1 MSVARALA
9 TNTAMQVV
17 GKAVSIGIGLAV
29 VALMTRL
36 LGVEGFG
43 KYSTANA
50 FLGVFAILL
59 DLGTN
64 VLLVQ
69 MLGEHKGDEK
79 EERRI
84 VSAFFTL
91 RTVASLVILT
101 LAIGLVWLIPSY
113 DTEIRL
119 ATTAL
124 WFSFFFTVLNQIM
137 VGVHQRHLKM
147 NVVAIAEVAGRL
159 VLLGGVL
166 LAMRQGWG
174 LIPVVLI
181 VSLGGFVNFLINI
194 IVAHQRT
201 PFTWQVDWAFWRHIL
216 KRAWPIGISILA
228 SLVYF
233 RADMLIIGWFRSQA
247 EVGIYAAAYRVLEIL
262 VTLPFLYAGVLLPLI
277 ANAWKEKRKDE
288 FRAFIQNSFNAMALF
303 TLPLM
308 VGTQAVA
315 TQVMTLIG
323 SSQFAASGGI
333 LQILILAT
341 GAIFLATTF
350 SHAVIALDAQKDMI
364 PWYIWTAALAAIGY
378 VLLIPPYGM
387 WAAAWLTLASEVVVL
402 VGNIIVVHRRA
413 KLNLSWSV
421 AARALVASL
430 LMFPVVALIAPHNWP
445 LAIIAGIVT
454 YAGLAFAS
462 GAVTPAMVRLL
473 MAKR

>member
-1 MSVARALA
+1 MSIARALA
-9 TNTAMQVV
+9 TNTAAQVA
-17 GKAVSIGIGLAV
+17 GKAVSIGIGLTV
-29 VALMTRL
+29 VALITRL

-43 KYSTANA
+43 KYATANA

-91 RTVASLVILT
+91 RTIGAALLFT
-101 LAIGLVWLIPSY
+101 LAAGIVWLIPSY
-113 DTEIRL
+113 DIEIRL
-119 ATTAL
+119 ATAAL

-159 VLLGGVL
+159 VLLAGVL
-166 LAMRQGWG
+166 TAVWQDWG

-181 VSLGGFVNFLINI
+181 VSLGGFVNFIINI

-201 PFTWQVDWAFWRHIL
+201 PFTFHIDLPFWKLIL

-262 VTLPFLYAGVLLPLI
+262 VTLPFLYAGILLPLI
-277 ANAWKEKRKDE
+277 AGAWKEKRKEE
-288 FRAFIQNSFNAMALF
+288 FRTFIQQSFNAMALV
-303 TLPLM
+303 TIPLM

-315 TQVMTLIG
+315 TQIMVLIG
-323 SSQFAASGGI
+323 DKEFTASGGI

-341 GAIFLATTF
+341 GAIFMATVF
-350 SHAVIALDAQKDMI
+350 SHAIIALDAQKDMI
-364 PWYIWTAALAAIGY
+364 PWYLWSAILTAIGY
-378 VLLIPPYGM
+378 VLLIPPYGI
-387 WAAAWLTLASEVVVL
+387 WAAAWLTLASEIAVL
-402 VGNIIVVHRRA
+402 AGNILVVRRHA
-413 KLNLSWSV
+413 KLKLSWTIP
-421 AARALVASL
+421 ARALIASL
-430 LMFPVVALIAPHNWP
+430 LMLAVVSALVPISWP
-445 LAIIAGIVT
+445 LAIVAGIIT
-454 YAGLAFAS
+454 YIGLAFLVKAI
-462 GAVTPAMVRLL
+462 TPAMLRVV
-473 MAKR
+473 MQK

>member
-1 MSVARALA
+1 MSIARALA
-9 TNTAMQVV
+9 TNTAAQVA
-17 GKAVSIGIGLAV
+17 GKVVSIAIGVAV
-29 VALMTRL
+29 VAILTRL

-43 KYSTANA
+43 KYATANA

-91 RTVASLVILT
+91 RTIASLVILT
-101 LAIGLVWLIPSY
+101 VAVGIAWIIPSY
-113 DTEIRL
+113 DGDIRL
-119 ATTAL
+119 AIAAL

-159 VLLGGVL
+159 VLLAGVL
-166 LAMRQGWG
+166 IAAWQGWG
-174 LIPVVLI
+174 LIPIVLI

-194 IVAHQRT
+194 IVAHRRT
-201 PFTWQVDWAFWRHIL
+201 PFTWHIDWNFWKRIV

-233 RADMLIIGWFRSQA
+233 RADMLIIGWFRPQT
-247 EVGIYAAAYRVLEIL
+247 EVGIYAAAYRILEIL

-277 ANAWKEKRKDE
+277 ASAWKEKRKE
-288 FRAFIQNSFNAMALF
+288 QFRAFIQNSFNAMALV
-303 TLPLM
+303 TIPLM

-315 TQVMTLIG
+315 TQVMVLIG
-323 SSQFAASGGI
+323 SNEFAASGGI
-333 LQILILAT
+333 LQILIVAT

-364 PWYIWTAALAAIGY
+364 PWYLWTAGLTAIGY
-378 VLLIPPYGM
+378 VLFIPPYGI
-387 WAAAWLTLASEVVVL
+387 WAAAWLTLGSELVVL
-402 VGNIIVVHRRA
+402 AGNIIVVRRRA
-413 KLNLSWSV
+413 DLSLSWIIPG
-421 AARALVASL
+421 RALLASL
-430 LMFPVVALIAPHNWP
+430 VMLLVVVAITPFSWP
-445 LAIIAGIVT
+445 LAVLAGIVT
-454 YAGLAFAS
+454 YVGLAFLVKAI
-462 GAVTPAMVRLL
+462 TPNMLRAL
-473 MAKR
+473 MAP